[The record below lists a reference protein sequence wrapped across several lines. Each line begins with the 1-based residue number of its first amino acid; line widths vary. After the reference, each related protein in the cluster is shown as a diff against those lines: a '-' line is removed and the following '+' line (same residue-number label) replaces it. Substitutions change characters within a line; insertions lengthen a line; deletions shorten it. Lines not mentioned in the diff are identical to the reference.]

1 MSTVS
6 TPPATQP
13 LNQQWR
19 ETLVRLVMV
28 TLVFGVLFW
37 DSLASMVNIWWRSET
52 FAHGFLILPISVW
65 LTWRLKHQLV
75 RLTPQPTLLAV
86 PLIAAVGFA
95 WLVTHFTDIAVGEQL
110 TTVALFIVLMFAI
123 LGWQVTKAIAFPLG
137 FLFLAVPMGEDL
149 IPPMMNFTADF
160 TVAML
165 KLTGIPVFRE
175 GTFFEIPSGRWSVV
189 EGCSGVRY
197 LIASITLGVLY
208 AYLMYRSLYRRLIF
222 IAVSIVLP
230 IIANGLRA
238 YMIVMIAHLSDMRLA
253 LGVDHLIYGW
263 VFFGVVIMLLFWIGQ
278 IWREDE
284 HDLPVANAS
293 PALPMT
299 AAVGGDKRVLVAIL
313 IALTLWPVWA
323 WVSERNIAKETV
335 KLQVVQPSGWVET
348 AAFTEWRPEIV
359 GMDQS
364 LIGFY
369 QAQAGTVML
378 DIAYYSDQRPG
389 AELVNSQN
397 VMVQQKHPVWRQ
409 IGRSF
414 TDVQAGDKTITVHK
428 AVLDSAQQHLLIYHW
443 NWFEGTHSSNDLEI
457 KLREAMARL
466 AGKPRRGA
474 AIVIAVP
481 YVERPEEAVPLL
493 ESFIHDAL
501 PAIERSLQEA
511 GHG

>member
-1 MSTVS
+1 MSNVGGAS
-6 TPPATQP
+6 DIQP

-19 ETLVRLVMV
+19 ETLPRLLIA
-28 TLVFGVLFW
+28 TLVFGALFW
-37 DSLASMVNIWWRSET
+37 DSLASMVSIWWRSDT
-52 FAHGFLILPISVW
+52 FAHGFLILPISAW
-65 LTWRLKHQLV
+65 LIWRLKHQLV
-75 RLTPQPTLLAV
+75 RLSPQPTLLAV
-86 PLIAAVGFA
+86 PLIATVGFA
-95 WLVTHFTDIAVGEQL
+95 WIIARFTDIAVGEQL

-123 LGWQVTKAIAFPLG
+123 LGWQVTKAIVFPLG

-208 AYLMYRSLYRRLIF
+208 AYLMYRSLHRRLIF
-222 IAVSIVLP
+222 VAVSVVVP
-230 IIANGLRA
+230 VIANGLRA

-278 IWREDE
+278 IWRED
-284 HDLPVANAS
+284 DQVAAPTNISFTSQETAS
-293 PALPMT
+293 
-299 AAVGGDKRVLVAIL
+299 VSGEKKVLVAAL
-313 IALTLWPVWA
+313 LAIALWPAWA
-323 WVSERNIAKETV
+323 WMSERNISNETV
-335 KLQVVQPSGWVET
+335 NLQAVRHPDWVE
-348 AAFTEWRPEIV
+348 AADFTDWRPEIV

-369 QAQAGTVML
+369 QGRTGSVML

-397 VMVQQKHPVWRQ
+397 VMVRQKHPVWRQ

-414 TDVQAGDKTITVHK
+414 LDVQATDKTIGVQRV
-428 AVLDSAQQHLLIYHW
+428 VLDSAQQHLLVYHW
-443 NWFEGTHSSNDLEI
+443 NWFEGIHSSNDLEI
-457 KLREAMARL
+457 KLHEALARL
-466 AGKPRRGA
+466 AGRPRRGA
-474 AIVIAVP
+474 VIVIAVP
-481 YVERPEEAVPLL
+481 YADRPEEAAPLL
-493 ESFIHDAL
+493 ESFIRDAL

-511 GHG
+511 AHG